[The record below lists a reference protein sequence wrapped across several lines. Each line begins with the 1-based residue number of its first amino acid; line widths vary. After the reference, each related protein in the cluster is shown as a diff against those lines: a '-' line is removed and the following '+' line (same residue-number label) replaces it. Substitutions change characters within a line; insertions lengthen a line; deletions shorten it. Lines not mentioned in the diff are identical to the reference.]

1 MRIFSVLLL
10 ATSAMAWGEDSFYA
24 PGESLGT
31 PPAEVVP
38 EISGMVVSRVQEDV
52 VWVHNDSGDGPV
64 VYALSL
70 STGGLLVEAEMQD
83 VRAKDCED
91 MAIGPGPDAQLD
103 YLYLADIG
111 NNQRK
116 KDRFWVYRSPEPNV
130 PARSEGTSSRIIL
143 ENVET
148 MVFAY
153 PQPEVA
159 TFDAETLLVDPED
172 GEITIVTKDHDE
184 NDGVSY
190 IFRTDGPPTT
200 TELNRLVQV
209 GTMSFGKGIRNR
221 VSGGDVSADGRWV
234 IVRSYLAAR
243 LYPCEPKQ
251 GVWEALLGPYTTIA
265 LALEPQ
271 GEAIA
276 FERNRVSE
284 PPAYPTFYTATELG
298 PAQVNPAQKMRPISR
313 YRPST
318 TNGSP

>member
-1 MRIFSVLLL
+1 MRILSILLL
-10 ATSAMAWGEDSFYA
+10 ASSFIAWGEEIRYT
-24 PGESLGT
+24 PGESMGT

-38 EISGMVVSRVQEDV
+38 EISGMVLSRSQEDV

-70 STGGLLVEAEMQD
+70 TTGALRVEAEMQD
-83 VRAKDCED
+83 VSAKDCED
-91 MAIGPGPDAQLD
+91 IAIGPGPDQQLD

-111 NNQRK
+111 NNQRTK
-116 KDRFWVYRSPEPNV
+116 NRFWVYRSPEPTV
-130 PARSEGTSSRIIL
+130 PAPSGAAPSRLIV

-148 MVFAY
+148 LVFAY
-153 PQPEVA
+153 PEPEVA
-159 TFDAETLLVDPED
+159 VFDAETLLVDPED
-172 GEITIVTKDHDE
+172 GAITIVTKDHNE
-184 NDGVSY
+184 NGGVSY
-190 IFRTDGPPTT
+190 IYRTDGPPAT

-209 GTMSFGKGIRNR
+209 GTMSFGKGARNR
-221 VSGGDVSADGRWV
+221 VSGGDASADGRWV

-243 LYPCEPKQ
+243 LYQRESKQ

-276 FERNRVSE
+276 FGRSRESGSAE
-284 PPAYPTFYTATELG
+284 FPTFYTATEIG
-298 PAQVNPAQKMRPISR
+298 PKRVNPAQIMRPISR